1 VALRLGGDRMLD
13 RLTYGMELTL
23 RSSALALLLG
33 LRWVGLRNGAGRAG
47 IPAPRWDLR
56 LLSKVALD
64 ELFFATELVSA
75 PFLSRRDGV
84 RVGKEISEAL
94 ELYEAR
100 GWLDDPAGYH
110 VCPPSL
116 ERIRLEN
123 FRSLWGDY
131 QHLRYE
137 SEYEPQPGEPGRER
151 WLGYTANRTAHARLV
166 VHPGRP
172 RPWLVCVPGYRMG
185 HAAVDFTGFPARWL
199 HQDLGLNVAIPV
211 IPLHGPRR
219 VGRRGGDGFFTGDF
233 VDTVHAQAQAV
244 WDIRRLISWLHA
256 QGAPAVALY
265 GVSLGG
271 YTAALLASLEENLDC
286 VIAGIPA
293 SDFLR
298 LMQAHA
304 PPFVLRAAARIGL
317 SFENIE
323 RLLRVVSPLALT
335 PLVPRERRFLYAG
348 LADRLASP
356 DHARD
361 LWDHWE
367 RPHMTWY
374 QGSHISFLWEAE
386 VKALLRKAL
395 SACGLVPNGRKE

>member
-1 VALRLGGDRMLD
+1 MGSEEINGYTMMDRSQPRSFAHRHPRYNYAICFRRSHRSGGCPLPRWEIQTEPPQTPAATGARSLMPAPSSCLNVFRRASGGSGETLIPDGPPVAGRREVGVDKVALRLGGDRMLD

-84 RVGKEISEAL
+84 RVGKEVSEAL

-100 GWLDDPAGYH
+100 GWLNDPAGYH
-110 VCPPSL
+110 VRPPNL

-131 QHLRYE
+131 RHLRYE

-151 WLGYTANRTAHARLV
+151 WLGYTANRTAHARLM

-271 YTAALLASLEENLDC
+271 VYLL
-286 VIAGIPA
+286 
-293 SDFLR
+293 F
-298 LMQAHA
+298 
-304 PPFVLRAAARIGL
+304 
-317 SFENIE
+317 
-323 RLLRVVSPLALT
+323 
-335 PLVPRERRFLYAG
+335 
-348 LADRLASP
+348 
-356 DHARD
+356 
-361 LWDHWE
+361 
-367 RPHMTWY
+367 
-374 QGSHISFLWEAE
+374 
-386 VKALLRKAL
+386 
-395 SACGLVPNGRKE
+395 